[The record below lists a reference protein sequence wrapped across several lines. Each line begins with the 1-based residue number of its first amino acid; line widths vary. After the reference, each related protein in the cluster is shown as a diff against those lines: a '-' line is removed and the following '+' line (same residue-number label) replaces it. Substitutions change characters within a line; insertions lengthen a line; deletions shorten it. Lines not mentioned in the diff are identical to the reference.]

1 MSVKA
6 LAVSSLLYLSVA
18 FPSDWAAGEERRGD
32 AQSETPVVSI
42 IRLIAACS
50 EFEGKHVMTTGF
62 AQFEF
67 ENFKICPS
75 SEIVDTASCFWLR
88 AGENGIPDQELGDLK
103 NESGAFVT
111 IEARVGCSKYLYSGY
126 LDQIQLIVE
135 LETGRVLWTTD
146 PAMKAVM
153 EQD

>member
-18 FPSDWAAGEERRGD
+18 FPSSWVAGEERRGD

-50 EFEGKHVMTTGF
+50 EFQGKHVMTTGF

-103 NESGAFVT
+103 DESRAFVT

-146 PAMKAVM
+146 PAMKAEM
-153 EQD
+153 E

>member
-6 LAVSSLLYLSVA
+6 LAVSSLLYLSLA
-18 FPSDWAAGEERRGD
+18 IQSSWAAGEDPSTG
-32 AQSETPVVSI
+32 AQYAPPTVSI

-88 AGENGIPDQELGDLK
+88 AGENGISDQELGDLK
-103 NESGAFVT
+103 DESGTFVT

-135 LETGRVLWTTD
+135 LKTGRVLWTTD

-153 EQD
+153 EQG